1 MVEGLCGTPYW
12 APYLAA
18 LPRSVW
24 EFIVAKCVVS
34 LSLAAQYTYHT
45 HTHTRTHTHTHIHT
59 HTAHLSRDF
68 MAVQHAR
75 GGAAVFKRPGL
86 HASLADQLV
95 QRFTCA
101 RTHNNSFH
109 SNLKSND
116 DSNDRFTASGLTCA
130 RTAIVFIATF

>member
-1 MVEGLCGTPYW
+1 VWYSVLG
-12 APYLAA
+12 A
-18 LPRSVW
+18 LPGCASSLSVGIHRCQVRSV
-24 EFIVAKCVVS
+24 IISCCPI
-34 LSLAAQYTYHT
+34 HI